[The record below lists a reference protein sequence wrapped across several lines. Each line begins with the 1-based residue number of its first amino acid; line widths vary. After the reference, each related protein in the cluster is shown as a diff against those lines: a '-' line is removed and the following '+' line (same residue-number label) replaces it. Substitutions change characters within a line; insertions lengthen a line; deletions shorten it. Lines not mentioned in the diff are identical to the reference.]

1 MRSVRLQ
8 GNTEVSPESG
18 DARTSPDYLFLTTG
32 SCEPVILD
40 YDRLVTNVED
50 QIMTDQDSGGSQYDP
65 VYLLYKSNP
74 GLFENDFTNPRNV
87 YSLIS
92 KRRVKSYDDVSN
104 VSKSADSVPSDYPRI
119 TRTTSMRDLR
129 RAAGLRTASRKER
142 HYSSQDLRSLTLKER
157 KDPSITALFI
167 NAPYLNLKDL
177 EHLPEVEAQ
186 RVARTILPTI
196 SSKKRV
202 KNKAPPFKLTDED
215 KGFPLPVIKS
225 VSGETLPYLNRGEDR
240 GDVIK
245 KRIIRLES
253 NLEENNLEKWFS
265 EMPDD
270 VKEQADKM
278 ATGEETNNQ
287 SESDSS
293 QQKLP
298 RKSSK
303 EKIHLPILRPLN
315 PIPNQ
320 YLELR
325 ENVKRPIKRDVI
337 IDREHYKL
345 KQRSMLRLKMLGDE
359 NARTE
364 RHRTHSDA
372 EIPLYQYDADK
383 FHHQEQKTTLKD
395 LMNAKRQDGDGLKT
409 VNIDQFA
416 VEAYD
421 IHPSEKF
428 NFAKQ
433 TVENNGSRS
442 GLFRARTSVDVTPIR
457 LRNTLHSSES
467 KVSPGHNE
475 RSWQKAK
482 SVEQPLDRALSVI
495 KIEKKSTDES
505 RSETADPDNRQVTS
519 PGSHSSVT
527 NQNGRNAPPPTRD
540 SNQDASKSEAKREI
554 LKFKR
559 LEVFGDTS
567 AKKLSP
573 IKNTDKPLVK
583 LDLRCSPTE
592 WQKAPGVCP
601 QPPLPLIQ
609 RDLKKELPAMTF
621 QFSTGEVI
629 ISRNAANALSP
640 PRDHQR
646 HSFYPKRGPI
656 KSNNTAEPVASR
668 SDSSNTEMTN
678 KHQDTPEVDDASTD
692 YTMTPDYRNISEF
705 NLSGRGR
712 PRGRLWDFDGDNPQQ
727 ESLLG
732 SRKNTIEEIPE
743 ETMDQLSPD
752 PPVQETP
759 KQPEQTTSVD
769 APPAELPPEHSPNT
783 TPSDQIPSPSKLM
796 EPSAGKIDVVTAPEN
811 KLNEKPSEGNQS
823 TEKPSEENQSTEKPL
838 EDSTVDN
845 FQQTQEQEV
854 EAVPASTNK
863 SNDEK
868 QTEENQNTE
877 EVADKTAKE
886 EAFSKAEVTKRDAA
900 TSATSLIEAN
910 AKRLNAT
917 SKNTDHSTDSIA
929 EFEVF
934 GT

>member
-1 MRSVRLQ
+1 MSTDFVVLDFCKPLFVLTYFLYFCPLFFRSVRLQ
-8 GNTEVSPESG
+8 GNTEVSPESSR

-32 SCEPVILD
+32 SCEPIILD

-50 QIMTDQDSGGSQYDP
+50 QIMTDQDSVGSQYDP

-196 SSKKRV
+196 SSKKRT
-202 KNKAPPFKLTDED
+202 KNKAPPFKLTDEN

-225 VSGETLPYLNRGEDR
+225 VSGETLPYLTRGEER
-240 GDVIK
+240 SDVIK
-245 KRIIRLES
+245 NRNLHLEGNS
-253 NLEENNLEKWFS
+253 EESNLEKWFS

-270 VKEQADKM
+270 VVVQADKM
-278 ATGEETNNQ
+278 AREEKTSQ

-298 RKSSK
+298 RNPSK

-372 EIPLYQYDADK
+372 EIPLYQYDAEK
-383 FHHQEQKTTLKD
+383 FYHQEQKTTLKD
-395 LMNAKRQDGDGLKT
+395 LMNAKRQDGDGVKT

-433 TVENNGSRS
+433 TVENNGARS
-442 GLFRARTSVDVTPIR
+442 GLFRARTSVDLTPIR
-457 LRNTLHSSES
+457 LRNSLRSSES
-467 KVSPGHNE
+467 KVSPGHTE
-475 RSWQKAK
+475 HSWQKAK
-482 SVEQPLDRALSVI
+482 FVEQPLDRALSVI
-495 KIEKKSTDES
+495 KIEKKATDES

-519 PGSHSSVT
+519 PG
-527 NQNGRNAPPPTRD
+527 N
-540 SNQDASKSEAKREI
+540 
-554 LKFKR
+554 L
-559 LEVFGDTS
+559 
-567 AKKLSP
+567 
-573 IKNTDKPLVK
+573 
-583 LDLRCSPTE
+583 LRFLCF
-592 WQKAPGVCP
+592 C
-601 QPPLPLIQ
+601 
-609 RDLKKELPAMTF
+609 
-621 QFSTGEVI
+621 
-629 ISRNAANALSP
+629 
-640 PRDHQR
+640 
-646 HSFYPKRGPI
+646 
-656 KSNNTAEPVASR
+656 
-668 SDSSNTEMTN
+668 
-678 KHQDTPEVDDASTD
+678 
-692 YTMTPDYRNISEF
+692 
-705 NLSGRGR
+705 
-712 PRGRLWDFDGDNPQQ
+712 
-727 ESLLG
+727 
-732 SRKNTIEEIPE
+732 
-743 ETMDQLSPD
+743 
-752 PPVQETP
+752 
-759 KQPEQTTSVD
+759 
-769 APPAELPPEHSPNT
+769 
-783 TPSDQIPSPSKLM
+783 
-796 EPSAGKIDVVTAPEN
+796 
-811 KLNEKPSEGNQS
+811 
-823 TEKPSEENQSTEKPL
+823 
-838 EDSTVDN
+838 
-845 FQQTQEQEV
+845 
-854 EAVPASTNK
+854 
-863 SNDEK
+863 
-868 QTEENQNTE
+868 
-877 EVADKTAKE
+877 
-886 EAFSKAEVTKRDAA
+886 
-900 TSATSLIEAN
+900 
-910 AKRLNAT
+910 
-917 SKNTDHSTDSIA
+917 
-929 EFEVF
+929 
-934 GT
+934 